1 VRDLQE
7 ESTEIVSLT
16 WDGVPPRSDCRDGRC
31 TADGSEVLF
40 TSDDQAIVPD
50 DSNQANDIFVRNRL
64 LATTE
69 RVSVGTSG
77 EQFGGESGSC
87 SDDGRFVGFT
97 TGGAYP
103 DDTNDTPDAYVR
115 DRLRGTTFRVS
126 ISSSGQQ
133 SARGSG
139 PPLVCGDGHAFF
151 FLAGGDELD
160 PNDQNGFPDV
170 FLRELAPTSA
180 TSSHYGAGFPGGLGV
195 PTCDV
200 AADPVLGGPIDLAFT
215 NSSGGWTFG
224 FLLVGSG
231 ELDLHG
237 SWGGDLLVDPLE
249 FVPVPL
255 PPAGYTLH
263 GTIPFDAALWGR
275 SVWLQTI
282 EVDPTAAKG
291 FSSTDGLE
299 LDFGH

>member
-103 DDTNDTPDAYVR
+103 DDTNDTPDAYDR

-133 SARGSG
+133 SAR
-139 PPLVCGDGHAFF
+139 
-151 FLAGGDELD
+151 
-160 PNDQNGFPDV
+160 
-170 FLRELAPTSA
+170 
-180 TSSHYGAGFPGGLGV
+180 
-195 PTCDV
+195 
-200 AADPVLGGPIDLAFT
+200 
-215 NSSGGWTFG
+215 
-224 FLLVGSG
+224 GSG